1 MLTLRG
7 IMSEDVVT
15 VSPETTLRDAIE
27 MLRAQ
32 EVSGVPVVS
41 GDRVVGVLSVNDV
54 LDFEVETPTVPSE
67 RPNQMEW
74 GGVEDEDAGLEAEE
88 GETPPAAF
96 FIEMWADAGA
106 NVFERFDRVEGP
118 EWDILEEHT
127 VSEAMM
133 GTVYALTPDTE
144 VPEAAAYMLE
154 TGIHRVLVMEDRRLL
169 GIVSSMDVVRAVAE
183 RKI

>member
-7 IMSEDVVT
+7 IMNEAVVT

-27 MLRAQ
+27 LLRA
-32 EVSGVPVVS
+32 EGVSGLPVVT
-41 GDRVVGVLSVNDV
+41 GEEVVGVLSANDV
-54 LDFEVETPTVPSE
+54 LDFEVETPVVPSE
-67 RPNQMEW
+67 RPGQTEW
-74 GGVEDEDAGLEAEE
+74 GGIEDEDAGLEAEA

-96 FIEMWADAGA
+96 FIGMWADAGA
-106 NVFERFDRVEGP
+106 DVSERFEAVEGP
-118 EWDILEEHT
+118 EWDLLEEHT
-127 VSEAMM
+127 ASEAMTA
-133 GTVYALTPDTE
+133 TVYALPPDTE

-169 GIVSSMDVVRAVAE
+169 GIVSSMDIVRAVAE